1 MQEQNANGT
10 AALISLGNGLI
21 QSKLAAP
28 VEQPFHARQLWTETF
43 QVTVLIEPYNITKPK
58 DLNFQKC
65 KKKALMFKAWKRIL
79 TEYMPKLLFPPRIS
93 GNFGTKVTCKCLA
106 LNFDVKFWSYA

>member
-1 MQEQNANGT
+1 MQEQNADGT

-43 QVTVLIEPYNITKPK
+43 TVLIEPYNITKPK

-65 KKKALMFKAWKRIL
+65 IKKSSHVQSMKENFNGIYAKIAF
-79 TEYMPKLLFPPRIS
+79 FPRIS

>member
-1 MQEQNANGT
+1 MQEQNADGT

-43 QVTVLIEPYNITKPK
+43 TVLIEPYNITKPK
-58 DLNFQKC
+58 DLNFQKSI
-65 KKKALMFKAWKRIL
+65 KKALMFKAWKRIL
-79 TEYMPKLLFPPRIS
+79 TEYMPKLLFSPEYQ
-93 GNFGTKVTCKCLA
+93 GTLGPKLPVSA
-106 LNFDVKFWSYA
+106 